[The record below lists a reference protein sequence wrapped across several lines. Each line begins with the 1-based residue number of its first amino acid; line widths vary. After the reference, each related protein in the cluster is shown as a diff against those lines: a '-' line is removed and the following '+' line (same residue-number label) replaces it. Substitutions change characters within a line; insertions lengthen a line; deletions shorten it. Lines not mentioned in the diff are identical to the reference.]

1 MTKKNNKQRNLKQNT
16 QKKKQNK
23 KIYKGKKEK
32 IHLSPR
38 NSHHES
44 SPFGLRNWIV
54 SYHI

>member
-23 KIYKGKKEK
+23 NIYKGKKEK